1 MSETSLRSGSQR
13 RLKARWAVSGLV
25 GGRRAGGW
33 CSGWGCSN
41 NSSVIQPTA
50 RAPRKVCFYDP
61 TGSNGTG

>member
-33 CSGWGCSN
+33 FGSPGQSGS
-41 NSSVIQPTA
+41 
-50 RAPRKVCFYDP
+50 
-61 TGSNGTG
+61 